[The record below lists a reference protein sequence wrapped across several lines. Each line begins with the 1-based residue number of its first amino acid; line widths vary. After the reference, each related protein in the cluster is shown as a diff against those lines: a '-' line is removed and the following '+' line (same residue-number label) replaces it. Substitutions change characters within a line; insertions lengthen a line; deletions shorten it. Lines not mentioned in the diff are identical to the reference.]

1 MKPFIYGNIRVSEFN
16 QKIAQIL
23 DPNKPQLLGVKPFQS
38 YKWVLAVLA
47 ELGITLPGD
56 INSAWALFSKVN
68 DISMKYINKDI
79 FSLGVENSFDNA
91 LLSKEVK
98 SGSIVF
104 GYFPGNSYVYRSI
117 DEMVSNLI
125 SPIKIFQLNRFLKR
139 DGKINLNETDND
151 FGFFD
156 PTPMNKMVFSEK
168 GYKEKWDS
176 VKNQILINK
185 KLLFAPINHVGIFYN
200 GHFFNLTSSLTVEA
214 PKEFRAVA
222 FYNFKNG
229 FLKVREL
236 LGDITQAV
244 NDINEI
250 ANNVRNQVN
259 NVNNQF
265 NRIGNLTGIEDV
277 SKVIKDINF

>member
-16 QKIAQIL
+16 QKIGQIL

-47 ELGITLPGD
+47 ELGITLPED
-56 INSAWALFSKVN
+56 INSAWALFSKIN
-68 DISMKYINKDI
+68 DISMKYINKDV
-79 FSLGVENSFDNA
+79 FSLGVQNSFDNA

-98 SGSIVF
+98 NGSIVF

-125 SPIKIFQLNRFLKR
+125 SPIKLFQLNRFLIK
-139 DGKINLNETDND
+139 DGKINLNETEND

-156 PTPMNKMVFSEK
+156 PTPINKMVFSEK

-200 GHFFNLTSSLTVEA
+200 GHFFNLTSSLTAEA
-214 PKEFRAVA
+214 PQEFRAVA

-250 ANNVRNQVN
+250 ASNVRNQVN
-259 NVNNQF
+259 NVNNEF
-265 NRIGNLTGIEDV
+265 NRIGNLTGVEDV
-277 SKVIKDINF
+277 SKVLKDINF